1 MTVMDMLNLIRRSL
15 SYKFKGFKYHFHMF
29 QNDLIETEGFQIS
42 KDKIIN
48 RLKQY
53 PFFMDDNNIEG
64 LLEYVFS

>member
-1 MTVMDMLNLIRRSL
+1 
-15 SYKFKGFKYHFHMF
+15 MF